1 MRAEK
6 GGPKIIQQAN
16 AVKKSTEVRI
26 NNLYF
31 LDKLLNADKLL
42 NITQFYFKKLCVYI
56 ILINIK

>member
-42 NITQFYFKKLCVYI
+42 NIT
-56 ILINIK
+56 